1 MKTFNL
7 KSKLI
12 IAVTTLGLTLGMASA
27 NAADQTTSYEE
38 VVSAY
43 ISAQGQQIMA
53 ELALNLEKNIASQL
67 QNFRKKHSEIEI
79 SQMVAKTIKAKTD
92 TKNKIVLTED

>member
-12 IAVTTLGLTLGMASA
+12 IAVTTLGLTFGMASA

-38 VVSAY
+38 VVATY
-43 ISAQGQQIMA
+43 ISAQGQQLMA
-53 ELALNLEKNIASQL
+53 ELALNLENNIASQL
-67 QNFRKKHSEIEI
+67 QNFHKKYSEMEV
-79 SQMVAKTIKAKTD
+79 SQVVAKTIETKID
-92 TKNKIVLTED
+92 TKNKIVVTED